1 VCVLCVYVSLCVHVS
16 LCAVVFVCLCFSVVH
31 LSLSLCVCVLCVRV
45 SLCVHVSLCAGEA
58 EEDRSP
64 RFTQQST
71 GVFQAKR
78 SV

>member
-1 VCVLCVYVSLCVHVS
+1 MCLCESVCMHECECCVSVYVCVCKRERGS
-16 LCAVVFVCLCFSVVH
+16 
-31 LSLSLCVCVLCVRV
+31 VCVLCVRV